1 MTQDF
6 IIASQH
12 HSRFAYQIH
21 TVWISGNLSSGK
33 SRHLLDKSCEGSPG
47 PCCHEE
53 SESQEGG
60 INHLFEERPKIS
72 VSGKGHPA

>member
-1 MTQDF
+1 MTVKLCPNPGSLHISYV
-6 IIASQH
+6 IICY
-12 HSRFAYQIH
+12 FPP
-21 TVWISGNLSSGK
+21 VSSGK

-53 SESQEGG
+53 SGSQEGG

-72 VSGKGHPA
+72 VSGEGHPA